1 MASLDTPSGVTCVV
15 DGPPGIG
22 VPRDRGVAGSDH
34 IPSGATVWAPY
45 GLGQPT
51 PQGTSAFASL

>member
-1 MASLDTPSGVTCVV
+1 MASLDTSSGVTFVV

-22 VPRDRGVAGSDH
+22 VPRDRGVACSDH
-34 IPSGATVWAPY
+34 TPSGAVVWAPY

-51 PQGTSAFASL
+51 PHGLSLIHI